1 MVGSSPAP
9 VPAAAAP
16 GQVVMVD
23 TLLSAPARAAR
34 PAKMVIILRGV
45 PGAGK
50 SHLAKLIKS
59 VLFYF
64 LIIFVHSVNIF
75 LISPPQGSRAWVR
88 GRRAPHHVSG

>member
-23 TLLSAPARAAR
+23 TLLSAPGRAAR

-59 VLFYF
+59 V
-64 LIIFVHSVNIF
+64 
-75 LISPPQGSRAWVR
+75 
-88 GRRAPHHVSG
+88 